1 MENLRLS
8 TTGPRYDHGS
18 AALLIP
24 VVARISG
31 AVDQLYIAEGAAE
44 TVLSTKIATPF
55 LSGLAGL
62 GLALI
67 AVHREDVDMA
77 REQYVSLSIAVRAK
91 IFLNIVGDRVLGLLA
106 RTMGDLDQA
115 TAHFED
121 ALAFCRMARFQ
132 PEHAWAC
139 YDYADTLL
147 HSPKSL
153 GRTVGDRSNVNSLLD
168 EALAISGE
176 LGMRPLTERVRVLQ
190 ELATRQ
196 LGPEPAYPDGLT
208 KREVEVLRLIATG
221 LSNREIGTELVLSTR
236 TVERHITNIYGKIS
250 ARGRADATAY
260 ALGHQVLRD
269 NPNL

>member
-1 MENLRLS
+1 MRLS

-55 LSGLAGL
+55 LSRLAGL

-121 ALAFCRMARFQ
+121 ALAFCRMA
-132 PEHAWAC
+132 PLPAGAC
-139 YDYADTLL
+139 LDLL
-147 HSPKSL
+147 
-153 GRTVGDRSNVNSLLD
+153 
-168 EALAISGE
+168 
-176 LGMRPLTERVRVLQ
+176 
-190 ELATRQ
+190 
-196 LGPEPAYPDGLT
+196 
-208 KREVEVLRLIATG
+208 
-221 LSNREIGTELVLSTR
+221 
-236 TVERHITNIYGKIS
+236 
-250 ARGRADATAY
+250 
-260 ALGHQVLRD
+260 
-269 NPNL
+269 